1 MTEQETLA
9 LAHDVRGLLKQA
21 AFHRVFEH
29 TRNRLV
35 AALEQP
41 TTETE
46 RSDLVAELRA
56 LRKLRSGFDS
66 LVSQAETIRSNND
79 ATKAM

>member
-9 LAHDVRGLLKQA
+9 LAHDVRGLLQQA
-21 AFHRVFEH
+21 AFHKVFEH

-41 TTETE
+41 TDDATRT
-46 RSDLVAELRA
+46 DLVAELRA

-66 LVSQAETIRSNND
+66 LVSQAETIRSNNS
-79 ATKAM
+79 TKAM